1 MREKG
6 EQRHFRRLL
15 EGQVVIDRN
24 KAVPRCKRCPYHH
37 PEFKY
42 RRCLYATCP
51 YGKSDSEVFRKH
63 PLNADKYSGGGG
75 MSV

>member
-15 EGQVVIDRN
+15 EDRVVVDRN
-24 KAVPRCKRCPYHH
+24 KAVPRCKRCPYYH

-51 YGKSDSEVFRKH
+51 YGKKDSEVFRKN
-63 PLNADKYSGGGG
+63 PLRADKYSGGGG